1 MDFKVRLLD
10 ELEQLILRINRL
22 SSYIENESNNED
34 KRLEQQQLEIM
45 LEYKDILKRRIYNL
59 MK

>member
-34 KRLEQQQLEIM
+34 KRLEQQQLGIM